1 MINFFKKKN
10 NDINKNKKSFY
21 YDDYSHENNIKTK
34 NNNSI
39 EISKNR
45 MAFTFFVI
53 LSIAVILGIKILY
66 LSFFEKESFSNIYSK
81 KIFLPNRLDIV
92 DRNGEILAR
101 SVNAWAAG
109 ISPKLIKDEKK
120 LLINLKII
128 FPDLDLK
135 KLEEK
140 ISKGKFFYISRRLN
154 NLERDKLWLLA
165 KKSVIIERKQIRIY
179 PHQDLFSHVIGQIDE
194 DNFGISG
201 IERSYDL
208 KLKDKN
214 EKNNN
219 LKLSLDSNLQFLIR
233 NELFNGLNTFSARGA
248 AALLMDVTNGEILS
262 LVSLPD
268 FNLME
273 RQNISDTEFMNKI
286 TLGVYELGSV
296 FKTFT
301 VAAALEEGIVDTDTK
316 FQDLENKIKCRD
328 KWISEH
334 DELPKN
340 LNVEQILVRSS
351 NIGSIKIARKI
362 GSEDYSNFL
371 HTLGLLEKID
381 FDISEV
387 GTPLPFQWENCA
399 LETASYGHGI
409 TTTPLQLAR
418 AYAIIGNGGYEI
430 QPTLVKNKNFQSG
443 NKIISKITSEKINNI
458 LSKVVKQKEGTA
470 NLANIS
476 GYDIGGKTG
485 TSKKINNGEYTQ
497 KKLNTFVSLFP
508 IKSPKHLLLVLMDE
522 PKPAPNLVYSY
533 NGIKISNIRRNESGW
548 NSAYIAGR
556 IIEKIGPI
564 LAINNLEAST
574 KF

>member
-1 MINFFKKKN
+1 MNFFKKKN
-10 NDINKNKKSFY
+10 NNTQKNKKSFY
-21 YDDYSHENNIKTK
+21 YDDYSHANNIKTK

-45 MAFTFFVI
+45 MAFIFFVI
-53 LSIAVILGIKILY
+53 LSIAAILSIKILY
-66 LSFFEKESFSNIYSK
+66 LSFFEKESFSNIYNK
-81 KIFLPNRLDIV
+81 KNFLPNRIDIV

-128 FPDLDLK
+128 FPNLNLK

-140 ISKGKFFYISRRLN
+140 IAKGKFFYISRRLN

-165 KKSVIIERKQIRIY
+165 KKAVIIERKQIRIY
-179 PHQDLFSHVIGQIDE
+179 PHNYLFSHVIGQIDE

-201 IERSYDL
+201 IEKSYDL
-208 KLKDKN
+208 KLKEKNDKN
-214 EKNNN
+214 KN

-233 NELFNGLNTFSARGA
+233 NELFNGINTFSARGS
-248 AALLMDVTNGEILS
+248 AALLMDVTNGEVLS

-273 RQNISDTEFMNKI
+273 RKDISDTELMNKI
-286 TLGVYELGSV
+286 TLSVYELGSV

-301 VAAALEEGIVDTDTK
+301 IAAALEKGIVNPDTE
-316 FQDLENKIKCRD
+316 FQNLEKKIKCRD

-351 NIGSIKIARKI
+351 NIGAIKIVRKI
-362 GSEDYSNFL
+362 GSENYSNFL
-371 HTLGLLEKID
+371 QSLGLLGKIN
-381 FDISEV
+381 FDIPEV
-387 GTPLPFQWENCA
+387 GTPLPFEWENCA

-409 TTTPLQLAR
+409 ATTPLQLAR
-418 AYAIIGNGGYEI
+418 AYAIIGNGGYAIE
-430 QPTLVKNKNFQSG
+430 PTLIKNNNFQFQ
-443 NKIISKITSEKINNI
+443 NRIISQTTSEKINKM

-476 GYDIGGKTG
+476 GYDVGGKTG

-508 IKSPKHLLLVLMDE
+508 IKNPKYLLLVLMDE

-533 NGIKISNIRRNESGW
+533 NGTKISNIRRNDSGW

-564 LAINNLEAST
+564 LATNNLNS
-574 KF
+574 F

>member
-564 LAINNLEAST
+564 LATNNLNS
-574 KF
+574 F

>member
-1 MINFFKKKN
+1 MNFFKKKN
-10 NDINKNKKSFY
+10 NNTQKNKKSFY

-45 MAFTFFVI
+45 MAFTFFLI
-53 LSIAVILGIKILY
+53 LSITAILSIKILY
-66 LSFFEKESFSNIYSK
+66 LSFFEKESFGNIYNK
-81 KIFLPNRLDIV
+81 KNFLPNRIDIV

-128 FPDLDLK
+128 FPNLNLK
-135 KLEEK
+135 ELEEK
-140 ISKGKFFYISRRLN
+140 IARGKFFYISRRLN

-165 KKSVIIERKQIRIY
+165 KKAVIIERKQIRIY
-179 PHQDLFSHVIGQIDE
+179 PHNHLFSHVIGQIDE

-201 IERSYDL
+201 VEKSYDL
-208 KLKDKN
+208 KLKEKNDKN
-214 EKNNN
+214 KN

-233 NELFNGLNTFSARGA
+233 NELFNGINTFSAKGS
-248 AALLMDVTNGEILS
+248 AALLMNVTNGEVLS

-273 RQNISDTEFMNKI
+273 RKDISDTEFMNKI

-301 VAAALEEGIVDTDTK
+301 IAAALEKGIVDTNTE
-316 FQDLENKIKCRD
+316 FQNLEDKIKCRD

-340 LNVEQILVRSS
+340 LSVEQILVRSS
-351 NIGSIKIARKI
+351 NIGAIKIVRKI
-362 GSEDYSNFL
+362 GSENYSNFL
-371 HTLGLLEKID
+371 QSLGLLGKIN

-387 GTPLPFQWENCA
+387 GTPLPFEWENCA

-418 AYAIIGNGGYEI
+418 AYAIIGNGGYAIE
-430 QPTLVKNKNFQSG
+430 PTLIKNNNFQFQ
-443 NKIISKITSEKINNI
+443 NKIISKTTSEKINKI

-470 NLANIS
+470 NLANIN
-476 GYDIGGKTG
+476 GYDVGGKTG

-497 KKLNTFVSLFP
+497 KKLNTFVSIFP
-508 IKSPKHLLLVLMDE
+508 IKNPKYLLLILMDE

-533 NGIKISNIRRNESGW
+533 NGTKISNIRRNDSGW

-564 LAINNLEAST
+564 LATNNLNS
-574 KF
+574 F

>member
-1 MINFFKKKN
+1 MNFFKKKN
-10 NDINKNKKSFY
+10 NNTQKNKKSFY
-21 YDDYSHENNIKTK
+21 YDDYSHANNIKTK

-45 MAFTFFVI
+45 MAFIFFVI
-53 LSIAVILGIKILY
+53 LSIAAILSIKILS
-66 LSFFEKESFSNIYSK
+66 LSFFEKESFSNIYNK
-81 KIFLPNRLDIV
+81 KNFLPNRIDIV

-128 FPDLDLK
+128 FPNLNLK

-140 ISKGKFFYISRRLN
+140 IAKGKFFYISRRLN

-165 KKSVIIERKQIRIY
+165 KKAVIIERKQIRIY
-179 PHQDLFSHVIGQIDE
+179 PHNYLFSHVIGQIDE

-201 IERSYDL
+201 IEKSYDL
-208 KLKDKN
+208 KLKEKNDKN
-214 EKNNN
+214 KN

-233 NELFNGLNTFSARGA
+233 NELFNGINTFSARGS
-248 AALLMDVTNGEILS
+248 AALLMDVTNGEVLS

-273 RQNISDTEFMNKI
+273 RKDISDTELMNKI
-286 TLGVYELGSV
+286 TLSVYELGSV

-301 VAAALEEGIVDTDTK
+301 IAAALEKGIVNPDTE
-316 FQDLENKIKCRD
+316 FQNLEKKIKCRD

-351 NIGSIKIARKI
+351 NIGAIKIVRKI
-362 GSEDYSNFL
+362 GSENYSNFL
-371 HTLGLLEKID
+371 QSLGLLGKIN
-381 FDISEV
+381 FDIPEV
-387 GTPLPFQWENCA
+387 GTPLPFEWENCA

-409 TTTPLQLAR
+409 ATTPLQLAR
-418 AYAIIGNGGYEI
+418 AYTIIGNGGYAIE
-430 QPTLVKNKNFQSG
+430 PTLIKNNNFQFQ
-443 NKIISKITSEKINNI
+443 NRIISQITSEKINKM

-476 GYDIGGKTG
+476 GYDVGGKTG

-508 IKSPKHLLLVLMDE
+508 IKNPKYLLLVLMDE

-533 NGIKISNIRRNESGW
+533 NGTKISNIRRNDSGW

-564 LAINNLEAST
+564 LATNNLNS
-574 KF
+574 F

>member
-1 MINFFKKKN
+1 MNFFKKKN
-10 NDINKNKKSFY
+10 NNTQKNKKSFY
-21 YDDYSHENNIKTK
+21 YDDYSHANNIKTK

-45 MAFTFFVI
+45 MAFIFFVI
-53 LSIAVILGIKILY
+53 LSIAAILSIKILS
-66 LSFFEKESFSNIYSK
+66 LSFFEKESFRNIYNK
-81 KIFLPNRLDIV
+81 KNFLPNRIDIV

-128 FPDLDLK
+128 FPNLNLK

-140 ISKGKFFYISRRLN
+140 IAKGKFFYISRRLN

-165 KKSVIIERKQIRIY
+165 KKAVIIERKQIRIY
-179 PHQDLFSHVIGQIDE
+179 PHNYLFSHVIGQIDE

-201 IERSYDL
+201 VEKSYDL
-208 KLKDKN
+208 KLKEKNDKN
-214 EKNNN
+214 KN

-233 NELFNGLNTFSARGA
+233 NELFNGINTFSARGS
-248 AALLMDVTNGEILS
+248 AALLMDVTNGEVLS

-273 RQNISDTEFMNKI
+273 RKDISDTELMNKI
-286 TLGVYELGSV
+286 TLSVYELGSV

-301 VAAALEEGIVDTDTK
+301 IAAALEKGIVDTDTE
-316 FQDLENKIKCRD
+316 FQNLENKIKCRD

-351 NIGSIKIARKI
+351 NIGAIKIVRKI
-362 GSEDYSNFL
+362 GSENYSNFL
-371 HTLGLLEKID
+371 QSLGLLEKIN

-387 GTPLPFQWENCA
+387 GTPLPFEWENCT

-418 AYAIIGNGGYEI
+418 AYAIIGNGGYAIE
-430 QPTLVKNKNFQSG
+430 PTLIKNNNFQFQ
-443 NKIISKITSEKINNI
+443 NKIISQITSEKINKI

-476 GYDIGGKTG
+476 GYDVGGKTG

-508 IKSPKHLLLVLMDE
+508 IKNPKYLLLVLMDE

-533 NGIKISNIRRNESGW
+533 NGTKISNIRRNDSGW

-564 LAINNLEAST
+564 LATNNLNS
-574 KF
+574 F

>member
-1 MINFFKKKN
+1 MNFFKKKN
-10 NDINKNKKSFY
+10 NNTQKNKKSFY
-21 YDDYSHENNIKTK
+21 YDDYSHTNNIKTQ
-34 NNNSI
+34 NNNLI
-39 EISKNR
+39 EISKSR

-53 LSIAVILGIKILY
+53 LSIAAILGIKILY
-66 LSFFEKESFSNIYSK
+66 LSFFEKESFSNIYNK
-81 KIFLPNRLDIV
+81 KIFLPNRIDIV

-128 FPDLDLK
+128 FPNLNLK

-140 ISKGKFFYISRRLN
+140 IAKGKFFYISRRLN

-165 KKSVIIERKQIRIY
+165 KKAVIIERKQIRIY
-179 PHQDLFSHVIGQIDE
+179 PHNHLFSHVIGQIDE

-201 IERSYDL
+201 LEKSYDL
-208 KLKDKN
+208 KLKEKNDKN
-214 EKNNN
+214 KN

-233 NELFNGLNTFSARGA
+233 NELFNGINTFSARGS

-273 RQNISDTEFMNKI
+273 RKDISDTELMNKI
-286 TLGVYELGSV
+286 TLGIYELGSV

-301 VAAALEEGIVDTDTK
+301 IAAALEKGIADTDTE
-316 FQDLENKIKCRD
+316 FQNLENKIKCRD

-351 NIGSIKIARKI
+351 NIGAIKIVRKI
-362 GSEDYSNFL
+362 GSRNYSNFL
-371 HTLGLLEKID
+371 QSLGLLGKIN

-387 GTPLPFQWENCA
+387 GTPLPFEWENCA

-418 AYAIIGNGGYEI
+418 AYAIIGNGGYAIE
-430 QPTLVKNKNFQSG
+430 PTLMKNNNFQFQ
-443 NKIISKITSEKINNI
+443 NKIISQTTSEKINKI

-476 GYDIGGKTG
+476 GYDVGGKTG
-485 TSKKINNGEYTQ
+485 TSNKINNGEYTQ

-508 IKSPKHLLLVLMDE
+508 IKNPKYLLLVLMDE

-533 NGIKISNIRRNESGW
+533 NGTKISNIRRNDSGW

-564 LAINNLEAST
+564 LATNNLNSL
-574 KF
+574 

>member
-1 MINFFKKKN
+1 MNFFKKN
-10 NDINKNKKSFY
+10 NNIHKNKKSFY

-34 NNNSI
+34 NNNLI

-45 MAFTFFVI
+45 MVFTFFVI
-53 LSIAVILGIKILY
+53 LSIAAILGIKILY
-66 LSFFEKESFSNIYSK
+66 LSFFEKESFTNIYNK
-81 KIFLPNRLDIV
+81 KNFLPNRIDIV

-109 ISPKLIKDEKK
+109 ISPKFIKDEKK

-128 FPDLDLK
+128 FPNLNLK
-135 KLEEK
+135 KVEEK
-140 ISKGKFFYISRRLN
+140 IAKGKFFYISRRLN

-165 KKSVIIERKQIRIY
+165 KKAVIIERKQIRIY
-179 PHQDLFSHVIGQIDE
+179 PHNHLFSHVIGQIDE
-194 DNFGISG
+194 ENFGISG
-201 IERSYDL
+201 IEKSYDL
-208 KLKDKN
+208 KLKGKNDKN
-214 EKNNN
+214 KN

-233 NELFNGLNTFSARGA
+233 NELFNGINTFSARGA
-248 AALLMDVTNGEILS
+248 AALLMDVTNGEVLS

-273 RQNISDTEFMNKI
+273 RQDISDTEFMNKI

-301 VAAALEEGIVDTDTK
+301 IAAALEKGIVDTDTE
-316 FQDLENKIKCRD
+316 FQNLENKIKCRD

-351 NIGSIKIARKI
+351 NIGAIKIARKI
-362 GSEDYSNFL
+362 GSENYSNFL
-371 HTLGLLEKID
+371 QSLGLLGKIN
-381 FDISEV
+381 FDIFEI
-387 GTPLPFQWENCA
+387 GTPLPFEWQNCA

-418 AYAIIGNGGYEI
+418 AYAIIGNGGYGI
-430 QPTLVKNKNFQSG
+430 KPTLIKNKNSQFE
-443 NKIISKITSEKINNI
+443 NKIISKVTSEKINKI

-476 GYDIGGKTG
+476 GYDVGGKTG
-485 TSKKINNGEYTQ
+485 TSKKVNSGEYTQ

-508 IKSPKHLLLVLMDE
+508 IKNPKYLLLVLMDE
-522 PKPAPNLVYSY
+522 PQPAPNLVYSY
-533 NGIKISNIRRNESGW
+533 NGTKISNIRRNESGW

-564 LAINNLEAST
+564 LATNNFNS
-574 KF
+574 F

>member
-1 MINFFKKKN
+1 MNFFKKKN
-10 NDINKNKKSFY
+10 NNTQKNKKSFY

-39 EISKNR
+39 EISKSR
-45 MAFTFFVI
+45 MAFTFFLI
-53 LSIAVILGIKILY
+53 LSITAILSIKILY
-66 LSFFEKESFSNIYSK
+66 LSFFEKESFGNIYNK
-81 KIFLPNRLDIV
+81 KNFLPNRIDIV

-128 FPDLDLK
+128 FPNLNLK
-135 KLEEK
+135 ELEEK
-140 ISKGKFFYISRRLN
+140 IARGKFFYISRRLN

-165 KKSVIIERKQIRIY
+165 KKAVIIERKQIRIY
-179 PHQDLFSHVIGQIDE
+179 PHNHLFSHVIGQIDE
-194 DNFGISG
+194 DNFGVSG
-201 IERSYDL
+201 VEKSYDL
-208 KLKDKN
+208 KLKEKNDKN
-214 EKNNN
+214 KN

-233 NELFNGLNTFSARGA
+233 NELFNGINTFSAKGS
-248 AALLMDVTNGEILS
+248 AALLMNVTNGEVLS

-273 RQNISDTEFMNKI
+273 RKDISDTEFMNKI

-301 VAAALEEGIVDTDTK
+301 IAAALEKGIVDTSTE
-316 FQDLENKIKCRD
+316 FQNLEDKIKCRD

-340 LNVEQILVRSS
+340 LSVEQILVRSS
-351 NIGSIKIARKI
+351 NIGAIKIVRKI
-362 GSEDYSNFL
+362 GSENYSNFL
-371 HTLGLLEKID
+371 QSLGLLGKIN

-387 GTPLPFQWENCA
+387 GTPLPFEWENCA

-418 AYAIIGNGGYEI
+418 AYAIIGNGGYAIE
-430 QPTLVKNKNFQSG
+430 PTLIKNNNFQFQ
-443 NKIISKITSEKINNI
+443 NKIISQITSEKINKI

-476 GYDIGGKTG
+476 GYDVGGKTG

-497 KKLNTFVSLFP
+497 KKLNTFVSIFP
-508 IKSPKHLLLVLMDE
+508 IKNPKYLLLVLMDE

-533 NGIKISNIRRNESGW
+533 NGTKISNIRRNDSGW

-564 LAINNLEAST
+564 LATNNLNS
-574 KF
+574 F

>member
-1 MINFFKKKN
+1 MNFFKKKN
-10 NDINKNKKSFY
+10 NNTQKNKKSFY
-21 YDDYSHENNIKTK
+21 YDDYSHKNNIKTK

-39 EISKNR
+39 EISKSR
-45 MAFTFFVI
+45 MAFTFFLI
-53 LSIAVILGIKILY
+53 LSITAILSIKILY
-66 LSFFEKESFSNIYSK
+66 LSFFEKESFGNIYNK
-81 KIFLPNRLDIV
+81 KNFLPNRIDIV

-128 FPDLDLK
+128 FPNLNLK
-135 KLEEK
+135 ELEEK
-140 ISKGKFFYISRRLN
+140 ISRGKFFYISRRLN

-165 KKSVIIERKQIRIY
+165 KKAVIIERKQIRIY
-179 PHQDLFSHVIGQIDE
+179 PHNHLFSHVIGQIDE
-194 DNFGISG
+194 DNFGVSG
-201 IERSYDL
+201 VEKSYDL
-208 KLKDKN
+208 KLKEKNDKN
-214 EKNNN
+214 KN

-233 NELFNGLNTFSARGA
+233 NELLNGINTFSAKGS
-248 AALLMDVTNGEILS
+248 AALLMNVTNGEVLS

-273 RQNISDTEFMNKI
+273 RKDISDTELMNKI

-301 VAAALEEGIVDTDTK
+301 IAAALEKGIVDTNTE
-316 FQDLENKIKCRD
+316 FQNLEDKIKCRD

-340 LNVEQILVRSS
+340 LSVEQILVRSS
-351 NIGSIKIARKI
+351 NIGAIKIVRKI
-362 GSEDYSNFL
+362 GSENYSNFL
-371 HTLGLLEKID
+371 QSLGLLGKIN

-387 GTPLPFQWENCA
+387 GTPLPFEWENCA

-418 AYAIIGNGGYEI
+418 AYAIIGNGGYAIE
-430 QPTLVKNKNFQSG
+430 PTLIKNNNFQSQ
-443 NKIISKITSEKINNI
+443 NKIISQITSEKINKI

-476 GYDIGGKTG
+476 GYDVGGKTG

-497 KKLNTFVSLFP
+497 KKLNTFVSIFP
-508 IKSPKHLLLVLMDE
+508 IKNPKYLLLVLMDE

-533 NGIKISNIRRNESGW
+533 NGTKISNIRRNDSGW

-564 LAINNLEAST
+564 LATNNLNS
-574 KF
+574 F

>member
-1 MINFFKKKN
+1 MNFFKKKN
-10 NDINKNKKSFY
+10 NNTQKNKKSFY

-39 EISKNR
+39 EISKSR
-45 MAFTFFVI
+45 MAFTFFLI
-53 LSIAVILGIKILY
+53 LSITAILSIKILY
-66 LSFFEKESFSNIYSK
+66 LSFFEKESFGNIYNK
-81 KIFLPNRLDIV
+81 KNFLPNRIDIV

-128 FPDLDLK
+128 FPNLNLK
-135 KLEEK
+135 ELEEK
-140 ISKGKFFYISRRLN
+140 ISRGKFFYISRRLN

-165 KKSVIIERKQIRIY
+165 KKAVIIERKQIRIY
-179 PHQDLFSHVIGQIDE
+179 PHNHLFSHVIGQIDE

-201 IERSYDL
+201 VEKSYDL
-208 KLKDKN
+208 KLKEKNDKN
-214 EKNNN
+214 KN

-233 NELFNGLNTFSARGA
+233 NELFNGINTFSAKGS
-248 AALLMDVTNGEILS
+248 AALLMNVTNGEVLS

-273 RQNISDTEFMNKI
+273 RKDISDTEFMNKI

-301 VAAALEEGIVDTDTK
+301 IAAALEKGIVDTNTE
-316 FQDLENKIKCRD
+316 FQNLEDKIKCRD

-340 LNVEQILVRSS
+340 LSVEQILVRSS
-351 NIGSIKIARKI
+351 NIGAIKIVRKI
-362 GSEDYSNFL
+362 GSENYSNFL
-371 HTLGLLEKID
+371 QSLGLLGKIN

-387 GTPLPFQWENCA
+387 GTPLPFEWENCA

-418 AYAIIGNGGYEI
+418 AYAIIGNGGYAIE
-430 QPTLVKNKNFQSG
+430 PTLIKNNNFQFQ
-443 NKIISKITSEKINNI
+443 NKIISQITSEKINKI

-476 GYDIGGKTG
+476 GYDVGGKTG

-497 KKLNTFVSLFP
+497 KKLNTFVSIFP
-508 IKSPKHLLLVLMDE
+508 IKNPKYLLLVLMDE

-533 NGIKISNIRRNESGW
+533 NGTKISNIRRNDSGW

-564 LAINNLEAST
+564 LATNNLNS
-574 KF
+574 F

>member
-179 PHQDLFSHVIGQIDE
+179 PHQGLFSHVIGQIDE

-233 NELFNGLNTFSARGA
+233 NELFNGVNTFSARGA

-273 RQNISDTEFMNKI
+273 RQNISDIEFMNKI

-301 VAAALEEGIVDTDTK
+301 IAAALEEGIVDTDTK

-564 LAINNLEAST
+564 LATNNLNS
-574 KF
+574 F

>member
-1 MINFFKKKN
+1 MNFFKKKN
-10 NDINKNKKSFY
+10 NNTQKNKKSFY
-21 YDDYSHENNIKTK
+21 YDDYSHKNNIKTK

-39 EISKNR
+39 EISKSR

-53 LSIAVILGIKILY
+53 LSIMAILSIKILY
-66 LSFFEKESFSNIYSK
+66 LSFFEKESFSNIYNK
-81 KIFLPNRLDIV
+81 KNFLPNRIDIV

-128 FPDLDLK
+128 FPNLNLK

-140 ISKGKFFYISRRLN
+140 IAKGKFFYISRRLN

-165 KKSVIIERKQIRIY
+165 KKAVIIERKQIRIY
-179 PHQDLFSHVIGQIDE
+179 PHNHLFSHVIGQIDE

-201 IERSYDL
+201 VEKSYDL
-208 KLKDKN
+208 KLKEKNDKN
-214 EKNNN
+214 KN

-233 NELFNGLNTFSARGA
+233 NELFNGINTFSARGS

-273 RQNISDTEFMNKI
+273 RKDISDTELMNKI
-286 TLGVYELGSV
+286 TLGIYELGSV

-301 VAAALEEGIVDTDTK
+301 IAAALEKGIADTDTE
-316 FQDLENKIKCRD
+316 FQNLENKIKCRD

-351 NIGSIKIARKI
+351 NIGAIKIARKI
-362 GSEDYSNFL
+362 GSENYSNFL
-371 HTLGLLEKID
+371 KSLGLLGKIN

-387 GTPLPFQWENCA
+387 GTPLPFEWENCA

-418 AYAIIGNGGYEI
+418 AYAIIGNGGYAIE
-430 QPTLVKNKNFQSG
+430 PTLMKNNNFQFQ
-443 NKIISKITSEKINNI
+443 NKIISQTTSEKINKI

-476 GYDIGGKTG
+476 GYDVGGKTG
-485 TSKKINNGEYTQ
+485 TSNKINNGEYTQ

-508 IKSPKHLLLVLMDE
+508 IKNPKYLLLVLMDE

-533 NGIKISNIRRNESGW
+533 NGTKISNIRRNDSGW

-564 LAINNLEAST
+564 LATNNLNS
-574 KF
+574 F

>member
-1 MINFFKKKN
+1 MNFFKKKN
-10 NDINKNKKSFY
+10 NNTQKNKKSFY
-21 YDDYSHENNIKTK
+21 YDDYSHANNIKTK

-45 MAFTFFVI
+45 MAFIFFVI
-53 LSIAVILGIKILY
+53 LSIAAILSIKILS
-66 LSFFEKESFSNIYSK
+66 LSFFEKESFSNIYNK
-81 KIFLPNRLDIV
+81 KNFLPNRIDIV

-128 FPDLDLK
+128 FPNLNLK

-140 ISKGKFFYISRRLN
+140 IAKGKFFYISRRLN

-165 KKSVIIERKQIRIY
+165 KKAVIIERKQIRIY
-179 PHQDLFSHVIGQIDE
+179 PHNYLFSHVIGQIDE

-201 IERSYDL
+201 IEKSYDL
-208 KLKDKN
+208 KLKEKNDKN
-214 EKNNN
+214 KN

-233 NELFNGLNTFSARGA
+233 NELFNGINTFSARGS
-248 AALLMDVTNGEILS
+248 AALLMDVTNGEVLS

-273 RQNISDTEFMNKI
+273 RKDISDTELMNKI
-286 TLGVYELGSV
+286 TLSVYELGSV

-301 VAAALEEGIVDTDTK
+301 IAAALEKGIVNPDTE
-316 FQDLENKIKCRD
+316 FQNLEKKIKCRD

-351 NIGSIKIARKI
+351 NIGAIKIVRKI
-362 GSEDYSNFL
+362 GSENYSNFL
-371 HTLGLLEKID
+371 QSLGLLGKIN
-381 FDISEV
+381 FDIPEV
-387 GTPLPFQWENCA
+387 GTPLPFEWENCA

-409 TTTPLQLAR
+409 ATTPLQLAR
-418 AYAIIGNGGYEI
+418 AYAIIGNGGYAIE
-430 QPTLVKNKNFQSG
+430 PTLIKNNNFQFQ
-443 NKIISKITSEKINNI
+443 NRIISQITSEKINKM

-476 GYDIGGKTG
+476 GYDVGGKTG

-508 IKSPKHLLLVLMDE
+508 IKNPKYLLLVLMDE

-533 NGIKISNIRRNESGW
+533 NGTKISNIRRNDSGW

-564 LAINNLEAST
+564 LATNNLNS
-574 KF
+574 F

>member
-1 MINFFKKKN
+1 MNFFKKKN
-10 NDINKNKKSFY
+10 NNTQKNKKSFY

-39 EISKNR
+39 EISKSR
-45 MAFTFFVI
+45 MAFTFFLI
-53 LSIAVILGIKILY
+53 LSITAILSIKILY
-66 LSFFEKESFSNIYSK
+66 LSFFEKESFGNIYNK
-81 KIFLPNRLDIV
+81 KNFLPNRIDIV

-128 FPDLDLK
+128 FPNLNLK
-135 KLEEK
+135 ELEEK
-140 ISKGKFFYISRRLN
+140 IARGKFFYISRRLN

-165 KKSVIIERKQIRIY
+165 KKAVIIERKQIRIY
-179 PHQDLFSHVIGQIDE
+179 PHNHLFSHVIGQIDE
-194 DNFGISG
+194 DNFGVSG
-201 IERSYDL
+201 VEKSYDL
-208 KLKDKN
+208 KLKEKNDKN
-214 EKNNN
+214 KN

-233 NELFNGLNTFSARGA
+233 NELFNGINTFSAKGS
-248 AALLMDVTNGEILS
+248 AALLMNVTNGEVLS

-273 RQNISDTEFMNKI
+273 RKDISDTELMNKI

-301 VAAALEEGIVDTDTK
+301 IAAALEKGIVDTNTE
-316 FQDLENKIKCRD
+316 FQNLEDKIKCRD

-340 LNVEQILVRSS
+340 LSVEQILVRSS
-351 NIGSIKIARKI
+351 NIGAIKIVRKI
-362 GSEDYSNFL
+362 GSENYSNFL
-371 HTLGLLEKID
+371 QSLGLLGKIN

-387 GTPLPFQWENCA
+387 GTPLPFEWENCA

-418 AYAIIGNGGYEI
+418 AYAIIGNGGYAIE
-430 QPTLVKNKNFQSG
+430 PTLIKNNNFQFQ
-443 NKIISKITSEKINNI
+443 NKIISQITSEKINKI

-476 GYDIGGKTG
+476 GYDVGGKTG

-497 KKLNTFVSLFP
+497 KKLNTFVSIFP
-508 IKSPKHLLLVLMDE
+508 IKNPKYLLLVLMDE

-533 NGIKISNIRRNESGW
+533 NGTKISNIRRNDSGW

-564 LAINNLEAST
+564 LATNNLNS
-574 KF
+574 F

>member
-1 MINFFKKKN
+1 MNFFKKKN
-10 NDINKNKKSFY
+10 NNTQKNKKSFY
-21 YDDYSHENNIKTK
+21 YDDYSHESNIKTK

-39 EISKNR
+39 EISKSR

-53 LSIAVILGIKILY
+53 LSIAAILGIKILS
-66 LSFFEKESFSNIYSK
+66 LSFFEKESFRNIYNK
-81 KIFLPNRLDIV
+81 KNFLPNRIDIV

-128 FPDLDLK
+128 FPNLNLK

-140 ISKGKFFYISRRLN
+140 IAKGKFFYISRRLN

-165 KKSVIIERKQIRIY
+165 KKAVIIERKQIRIY
-179 PHQDLFSHVIGQIDE
+179 PHNYLFSHVIGQIDE

-201 IERSYDL
+201 VEKSYDL
-208 KLKDKN
+208 KLKEKNDKN
-214 EKNNN
+214 KN

-233 NELFNGLNTFSARGA
+233 NELFNGINTFSARGS
-248 AALLMDVTNGEILS
+248 AALLMDVTNGEVLS

-273 RQNISDTEFMNKI
+273 RKDISDTEFMNKI

-301 VAAALEEGIVDTDTK
+301 IAAALEKGIVDTDTE
-316 FQDLENKIKCRD
+316 FQNLENKIKCRD

-351 NIGSIKIARKI
+351 NIGAIKIVRKI
-362 GSEDYSNFL
+362 GSENYSNFL
-371 HTLGLLEKID
+371 QSLGLLEKIN

-387 GTPLPFQWENCA
+387 GTPLPFEWENCA

-418 AYAIIGNGGYEI
+418 AYAIIGNGGYAIE
-430 QPTLVKNKNFQSG
+430 PTLIKNNNFQFQ
-443 NKIISKITSEKINNI
+443 NKIISQITSEKINKI

-476 GYDIGGKTG
+476 GYDVGGKTG

-508 IKSPKHLLLVLMDE
+508 IKNPKYLLLVLMDE

-533 NGIKISNIRRNESGW
+533 NGTKISNIRRNDSGW

-564 LAINNLEAST
+564 LATNNLNS
-574 KF
+574 F

>member
-135 KLEEK
+135 KVEEK

-179 PHQDLFSHVIGQIDE
+179 PHQGLFSHVIGQIDE

-233 NELFNGLNTFSARGA
+233 NELFNGVNTFSARGA

-430 QPTLVKNKNFQSG
+430 QPTLVKNTNFQSG

-564 LAINNLEAST
+564 LATNNLNS
-574 KF
+574 F

>member
-1 MINFFKKKN
+1 MNFFKKKN
-10 NDINKNKKSFY
+10 NNTQKNKKSFY

-39 EISKNR
+39 EISKSR
-45 MAFTFFVI
+45 MAFTFFLI
-53 LSIAVILGIKILY
+53 LSITAILSIKILY
-66 LSFFEKESFSNIYSK
+66 LSFFEKESFGNIYNK
-81 KIFLPNRLDIV
+81 KNFLPNRIDIV

-128 FPDLDLK
+128 FPNLNLK
-135 KLEEK
+135 ELEEK
-140 ISKGKFFYISRRLN
+140 IARGKFFYISRRLN

-165 KKSVIIERKQIRIY
+165 KKAVIIERKQIRIY
-179 PHQDLFSHVIGQIDE
+179 PHNHLFSHVIGQIDE

-201 IERSYDL
+201 VEKSYDL
-208 KLKDKN
+208 KLKEKNDKN
-214 EKNNN
+214 KN

-233 NELFNGLNTFSARGA
+233 NELFNGINTFSAKGS
-248 AALLMDVTNGEILS
+248 AALLMNVTNGEVLS

-273 RQNISDTEFMNKI
+273 RKDISDTELMNKI

-301 VAAALEEGIVDTDTK
+301 IAAALEKGIVDTNTE
-316 FQDLENKIKCRD
+316 FQNLEDKIKCRD

-340 LNVEQILVRSS
+340 LSVEQILVRSS
-351 NIGSIKIARKI
+351 NIGAIKIVRKI
-362 GSEDYSNFL
+362 GSENYSNFL
-371 HTLGLLEKID
+371 QSLGLLGKIN

-387 GTPLPFQWENCA
+387 GTPLPFEWENCA

-418 AYAIIGNGGYEI
+418 AYAIIGNGGYAIE
-430 QPTLVKNKNFQSG
+430 PTLIKNNNFQFQ
-443 NKIISKITSEKINNI
+443 NKIISQITSEKINKI

-476 GYDIGGKTG
+476 GYDVGGKTG

-497 KKLNTFVSLFP
+497 KKLNTFVSIFP
-508 IKSPKHLLLVLMDE
+508 IKNPKYLLLVLMDE

-533 NGIKISNIRRNESGW
+533 NGTKISNIRRNDSGW

-564 LAINNLEAST
+564 LATNNLNS
-574 KF
+574 F

>member
-1 MINFFKKKN
+1 MMNFFKKKN
-10 NDINKNKKSFY
+10 NNINKNKKSFY

-135 KLEEK
+135 KVEEK

-179 PHQDLFSHVIGQIDE
+179 PHQGLFSHVIGQIDE

-233 NELFNGLNTFSARGA
+233 NELFNGVNTFSARGA

-430 QPTLVKNKNFQSG
+430 QPTLVKNTNFQSG

-564 LAINNLEAST
+564 LATNNLNS
-574 KF
+574 F

>member
-1 MINFFKKKN
+1 MNFFKKKN
-10 NDINKNKKSFY
+10 NNTQKNKKSFY

-45 MAFTFFVI
+45 MAFTFFLI
-53 LSIAVILGIKILY
+53 LSITAILSIKILY
-66 LSFFEKESFSNIYSK
+66 LSFFEKESFGNIYNK
-81 KIFLPNRLDIV
+81 KNFLPNRIDIV

-128 FPDLDLK
+128 FPNLNLK
-135 KLEEK
+135 ELEEK
-140 ISKGKFFYISRRLN
+140 IARGKFFYISRRLN

-165 KKSVIIERKQIRIY
+165 KKAVIIERKQIRIY
-179 PHQDLFSHVIGQIDE
+179 PHNHLFSHVIGQIDE

-201 IERSYDL
+201 VEKSYDL
-208 KLKDKN
+208 KLKEKNDKN
-214 EKNNN
+214 KN

-233 NELFNGLNTFSARGA
+233 NELFNGINTFSAKGS
-248 AALLMDVTNGEILS
+248 AALLMNVTNGEVLS

-273 RQNISDTEFMNKI
+273 RKDISDTEFMNKI

-301 VAAALEEGIVDTDTK
+301 IAAALEKGIVDTNTE
-316 FQDLENKIKCRD
+316 FQNLEDKIKCRD

-340 LNVEQILVRSS
+340 LSVEQILVRSS
-351 NIGSIKIARKI
+351 NIGAIKIVRKI
-362 GSEDYSNFL
+362 GSENYSNFL
-371 HTLGLLEKID
+371 QSLGLLGKIN

-387 GTPLPFQWENCA
+387 GTPLPFEWENCA

-418 AYAIIGNGGYEI
+418 AYAIIGNGGYAIE
-430 QPTLVKNKNFQSG
+430 PTLIKNNNFQFQ
-443 NKIISKITSEKINNI
+443 NKIISQITSEKINKI

-476 GYDIGGKTG
+476 GYDVGGKTG
-485 TSKKINNGEYTQ
+485 TAKKINNGEYSQ

-508 IKSPKHLLLVLMDE
+508 IKNPKYLLLILMDE

-533 NGIKISNIRRNESGW
+533 NGTKISNIRRNDSGW

-564 LAINNLEAST
+564 LATNNLNS
-574 KF
+574 F

>member
-1 MINFFKKKN
+1 MNFFKKKN
-10 NDINKNKKSFY
+10 NNTQKNKKSFY

-39 EISKNR
+39 EISKSR
-45 MAFTFFVI
+45 MAFTFFLI
-53 LSIAVILGIKILY
+53 LSITAILSIKILY
-66 LSFFEKESFSNIYSK
+66 LSFFEKESFGNIYNK
-81 KIFLPNRLDIV
+81 KNFLPNRIDIV

-128 FPDLDLK
+128 FPNLNLK
-135 KLEEK
+135 ELEEK
-140 ISKGKFFYISRRLN
+140 IARGKFFYISRRLN

-165 KKSVIIERKQIRIY
+165 KKAVIIERKQIRIY
-179 PHQDLFSHVIGQIDE
+179 PHNHLFSHVIGQIDE

-201 IERSYDL
+201 VEKSYDL
-208 KLKDKN
+208 KLKEKNDKN
-214 EKNNN
+214 KN

-233 NELFNGLNTFSARGA
+233 NELLNGINTFSAKGS
-248 AALLMDVTNGEILS
+248 AALLMNVTNGEVLS

-273 RQNISDTEFMNKI
+273 RKDISDTELMNKI

-301 VAAALEEGIVDTDTK
+301 IAAALEKGIVDTDTE
-316 FQDLENKIKCRD
+316 FQNLENKIKCRD

-351 NIGSIKIARKI
+351 NIGAIKIARKI
-362 GSEDYSNFL
+362 GSENYSNFL
-371 HTLGLLEKID
+371 QSLGLLGKIN

-387 GTPLPFQWENCA
+387 GTPLPFEWKNCA

-418 AYAIIGNGGYEI
+418 AYAIIGNGGYAIE
-430 QPTLVKNKNFQSG
+430 PTLIKNNNFQFQ
-443 NKIISKITSEKINNI
+443 NKIISQITSEKINKI

-476 GYDIGGKTG
+476 GYDVGGKTG

-497 KKLNTFVSLFP
+497 KKLNTFVSIFP
-508 IKSPKHLLLVLMDE
+508 IKNPKYLLLVLMDE
-522 PKPAPNLVYSY
+522 PKPAPDLVYSY
-533 NGIKISNIRRNESGW
+533 NGTKISNIRRNDSGW

-564 LAINNLEAST
+564 LATNNLNS
-574 KF
+574 F

>member
-1 MINFFKKKN
+1 MMNFFKKKN
-10 NDINKNKKSFY
+10 NNINKNKKSFY
-21 YDDYSHENNIKTK
+21 YDDYSHQNNIKTK

-135 KLEEK
+135 KVEEK

-179 PHQDLFSHVIGQIDE
+179 PHQGLFSHVIGQIDE

-233 NELFNGLNTFSARGA
+233 NELFNGVNTFSARGA

-301 VAAALEEGIVDTDTK
+301 IAAALEEGIVDTDTK

-430 QPTLVKNKNFQSG
+430 QPTLVKNTNFQSG

-564 LAINNLEAST
+564 LATNNLNS
-574 KF
+574 F

>member
-1 MINFFKKKN
+1 MNFFKKKN
-10 NDINKNKKSFY
+10 NNTQKNKKSFY

-45 MAFTFFVI
+45 MAFTFFLI
-53 LSIAVILGIKILY
+53 LSITAILSIKILY
-66 LSFFEKESFSNIYSK
+66 LSFFEKESFGNIYNK
-81 KIFLPNRLDIV
+81 KNFLPNRIDIV

-128 FPDLDLK
+128 FPNLNLK
-135 KLEEK
+135 ELEEK
-140 ISKGKFFYISRRLN
+140 IARGKFFYISRRLN

-165 KKSVIIERKQIRIY
+165 KKAVIIERKQIRIY
-179 PHQDLFSHVIGQIDE
+179 PHNHLFSHVIGQIDE

-201 IERSYDL
+201 VEKSYDL
-208 KLKDKN
+208 KLKEKNDKN
-214 EKNNN
+214 KN

-233 NELFNGLNTFSARGA
+233 NELFNGINTFSAKGS
-248 AALLMDVTNGEILS
+248 AALLMNVTNGEVLS

-273 RQNISDTEFMNKI
+273 RKDISDTEFMNKI

-301 VAAALEEGIVDTDTK
+301 IAAALEKGIVDTNTE
-316 FQDLENKIKCRD
+316 FQNLEDKIKCRD

-340 LNVEQILVRSS
+340 LSVEQILVRSS
-351 NIGSIKIARKI
+351 NIGAIKIVRKI
-362 GSEDYSNFL
+362 GSENYSNFL
-371 HTLGLLEKID
+371 QSLGLLGKIN

-387 GTPLPFQWENCA
+387 GTPLPFEWENCA

-418 AYAIIGNGGYEI
+418 AYAIIGNGGYAIE
-430 QPTLVKNKNFQSG
+430 PTLIKNNNFQSQ
-443 NKIISKITSEKINNI
+443 NKIISKITSEKINKI

-470 NLANIS
+470 NLANIN
-476 GYDIGGKTG
+476 GYDVGGKTG

-497 KKLNTFVSLFP
+497 KKLNTFVSIFP
-508 IKSPKHLLLVLMDE
+508 IKNPKYLLLVLMDE

-533 NGIKISNIRRNESGW
+533 NGTKISNIRRNDSGW

-564 LAINNLEAST
+564 LATNNLNS
-574 KF
+574 F

>member
-1 MINFFKKKN
+1 MNFFKKKN
-10 NDINKNKKSFY
+10 NNTQKNKKSFY

-39 EISKNR
+39 EISKSR

-53 LSIAVILGIKILY
+53 LSIAAILGIKILS
-66 LSFFEKESFSNIYSK
+66 LSFFEKESLSSIYNK
-81 KIFLPNRLDIV
+81 KNFLPNRIDIV

-128 FPDLDLK
+128 FPNLNLK

-140 ISKGKFFYISRRLN
+140 IAKGKFFYISRRLN

-165 KKSVIIERKQIRIY
+165 KKAVIIERKQIRIY
-179 PHQDLFSHVIGQIDE
+179 PHNHLFSHVIGQIDE

-208 KLKDKN
+208 KLKEKNDKN
-214 EKNNN
+214 KN

-233 NELFNGLNTFSARGA
+233 NELFNGINTFSARGS
-248 AALLMDVTNGEILS
+248 AALLMDVTNGEVLS

-273 RQNISDTEFMNKI
+273 RKDISDTELINKI

-301 VAAALEEGIVDTDTK
+301 IAAALEKGIADTNTEFK
-316 FQDLENKIKCRD
+316 NLENKIKCRD

-351 NIGSIKIARKI
+351 NIGAIKIARKI
-362 GSEDYSNFL
+362 GSENYSNFL
-371 HTLGLLEKID
+371 KSLGLLGKIN

-387 GTPLPFQWENCA
+387 GTPLPFEWENCA

-418 AYAIIGNGGYEI
+418 AYAIIGNGGYAIE
-430 QPTLVKNKNFQSG
+430 PTLIKNNNFQFQ
-443 NKIISKITSEKINNI
+443 NKIISQITSEKINKI

-476 GYDIGGKTG
+476 GYDVGGKTG
-485 TSKKINNGEYTQ
+485 TAKKINNGEYTQ

-508 IKSPKHLLLVLMDE
+508 IKNPKYLLLVLMDE

-533 NGIKISNIRRNESGW
+533 NGTKISNIRRNDSGW

-564 LAINNLEAST
+564 LATNNLNS
-574 KF
+574 F

>member
-1 MINFFKKKN
+1 MNFFKKKN
-10 NDINKNKKSFY
+10 NNTQKNKKSFY

-39 EISKNR
+39 EISKSR

-53 LSIAVILGIKILY
+53 LSIAAILGIKILS
-66 LSFFEKESFSNIYSK
+66 LSFFEKESFRNIYNK
-81 KIFLPNRLDIV
+81 KNFLPNRIDIV

-128 FPDLDLK
+128 FPNLNLK

-140 ISKGKFFYISRRLN
+140 IAKGKFFYISRRLN

-165 KKSVIIERKQIRIY
+165 KKAVIIERKQIRIY
-179 PHQDLFSHVIGQIDE
+179 PHNYLFSHVIGQIDE

-201 IERSYDL
+201 VEKSYDL
-208 KLKDKN
+208 KLKEKNDKN
-214 EKNNN
+214 KN

-233 NELFNGLNTFSARGA
+233 NELFNGINTFSARGS
-248 AALLMDVTNGEILS
+248 AALLMDVTNGEVLS

-273 RQNISDTEFMNKI
+273 RKNISDTKFMNKI

-301 VAAALEEGIVDTDTK
+301 IAAALEKGIVDTDTE
-316 FQDLENKIKCRD
+316 FQNLENKIKCRD

-351 NIGSIKIARKI
+351 NIGAIKIVRKI
-362 GSEDYSNFL
+362 GSENYSNFL
-371 HTLGLLEKID
+371 QSLGLLGKIN

-387 GTPLPFQWENCA
+387 GTPLPFEWENCA

-418 AYAIIGNGGYEI
+418 AYAIIGNGGYAIE
-430 QPTLVKNKNFQSG
+430 PTLIKNNNFQFQ
-443 NKIISKITSEKINNI
+443 NKIISQITSEKINKI

-476 GYDIGGKTG
+476 GYDVGGKTG

-508 IKSPKHLLLVLMDE
+508 IKNPKYLLLVLMDE

-533 NGIKISNIRRNESGW
+533 NGTKISNIRRNDSGW
-548 NSAYIAGR
+548 NSVYIAGR

-564 LAINNLEAST
+564 LATNNLNS
-574 KF
+574 F

>member
-1 MINFFKKKN
+1 MNFFKKKN
-10 NDINKNKKSFY
+10 NNTQKNKKSFY

-39 EISKNR
+39 EISKSR
-45 MAFTFFVI
+45 MAFTFFLI
-53 LSIAVILGIKILY
+53 LSITAILSIKILY
-66 LSFFEKESFSNIYSK
+66 LSFFEKESFGNIYNK
-81 KIFLPNRLDIV
+81 KNFLPNRIDIV

-128 FPDLDLK
+128 FPNLNLK
-135 KLEEK
+135 ELEEK
-140 ISKGKFFYISRRLN
+140 IARGKFFYISRRLN

-165 KKSVIIERKQIRIY
+165 KKAVIIERKQIRIY
-179 PHQDLFSHVIGQIDE
+179 PHNHLFSHVIGQIDE

-201 IERSYDL
+201 VEKSYDL
-208 KLKDKN
+208 KLKEKNDKN
-214 EKNNN
+214 KN

-233 NELFNGLNTFSARGA
+233 NELFNGINTFSAKGS
-248 AALLMDVTNGEILS
+248 AALLMNVTNGEVLS

-273 RQNISDTEFMNKI
+273 RKDISDTEFMNKI

-301 VAAALEEGIVDTDTK
+301 IAAALEKGIVDTNTE
-316 FQDLENKIKCRD
+316 FQNLEDKIKCRD

-340 LNVEQILVRSS
+340 LSVEQILVRSS
-351 NIGSIKIARKI
+351 NIGAIKIVRKI
-362 GSEDYSNFL
+362 GSENYSNFL
-371 HTLGLLEKID
+371 QSLGLLGKIN

-387 GTPLPFQWENCA
+387 GTPLPFEWENCA

-418 AYAIIGNGGYEI
+418 AYAIIGNGGYAIE
-430 QPTLVKNKNFQSG
+430 PTLIKNNNFQFQ
-443 NKIISKITSEKINNI
+443 NKIISQITSEKINKI

-476 GYDIGGKTG
+476 GYDVGGKTG

-497 KKLNTFVSLFP
+497 KKLNTFVSIFP
-508 IKSPKHLLLVLMDE
+508 IKNPKYLLLVLMDE

-533 NGIKISNIRRNESGW
+533 NGTKISNIRRNDSGW

-564 LAINNLEAST
+564 LATNNLNS
-574 KF
+574 F

>member
-1 MINFFKKKN
+1 MNFFKKKN
-10 NDINKNKKSFY
+10 NNTQKNKKSFY

-39 EISKNR
+39 EISKSR

-53 LSIAVILGIKILY
+53 LSIAAILGIKILS
-66 LSFFEKESFSNIYSK
+66 LSFFEKESFSNIYNK
-81 KIFLPNRLDIV
+81 KNFLPNRIDIV

-128 FPDLDLK
+128 FPNLNLK

-140 ISKGKFFYISRRLN
+140 IAKGKFFYISRKLN

-165 KKSVIIERKQIRIY
+165 KKAVIIERKQIRIY
-179 PHQDLFSHVIGQIDE
+179 PHNHLFSHVIGQIDE

-201 IERSYDL
+201 VEKSYDL
-208 KLKDKN
+208 KLKEKNDKN
-214 EKNNN
+214 KN

-233 NELFNGLNTFSARGA
+233 NELFNGINTFSARGS
-248 AALLMDVTNGEILS
+248 AALLMDVTNGEVLS

-273 RQNISDTEFMNKI
+273 RKNISDTKFMNKI

-301 VAAALEEGIVDTDTK
+301 IAAALEKGIVDIDTE
-316 FQDLENKIKCRD
+316 FQNLENKIKCRD

-351 NIGSIKIARKI
+351 NIGAIKVVRKI
-362 GSEDYSNFL
+362 GSENYSNFL
-371 HTLGLLEKID
+371 QSLGLLGKIN

-387 GTPLPFQWENCA
+387 GTPLPFKWENCA

-418 AYAIIGNGGYEI
+418 AYAIIGNGGYAIE
-430 QPTLVKNKNFQSG
+430 PTLIKNNNFQFQ
-443 NKIISKITSEKINNI
+443 NKIISQVTSEKINKI

-476 GYDIGGKTG
+476 GYDVGGKTG

-508 IKSPKHLLLVLMDE
+508 IKNPKYLLLVLMDE
-522 PKPAPNLVYSY
+522 PKPAPSLIYSY
-533 NGIKISNIRRNESGW
+533 NGTKISNIRRNDSGW

-564 LAINNLEAST
+564 LATNNLNS
-574 KF
+574 F

>member
-1 MINFFKKKN
+1 MNFFKKKN
-10 NDINKNKKSFY
+10 NNTQKNKKSFY
-21 YDDYSHENNIKTK
+21 YDDYSHANNIKTK

-45 MAFTFFVI
+45 MAFIFFVI
-53 LSIAVILGIKILY
+53 LSIAAILGIKILS
-66 LSFFEKESFSNIYSK
+66 LSFFEKESFSNIYNK
-81 KIFLPNRLDIV
+81 KNFLPNRIDIV

-128 FPDLDLK
+128 FPNLNLK

-140 ISKGKFFYISRRLN
+140 IAKGKFFYISRRLN

-165 KKSVIIERKQIRIY
+165 KKAVIIERKQIRIY
-179 PHQDLFSHVIGQIDE
+179 PHNYLFSHVIGQIDE

-201 IERSYDL
+201 VEKSYDL
-208 KLKDKN
+208 KLKEKNDKN
-214 EKNNN
+214 KN

-233 NELFNGLNTFSARGA
+233 NELFNGINTFSARGS
-248 AALLMDVTNGEILS
+248 AALLMDVTNGEVLS

-273 RQNISDTEFMNKI
+273 RKDISDTELMNKI
-286 TLGVYELGSV
+286 TLSVYELGSV

-301 VAAALEEGIVDTDTK
+301 IAAALEKGIVDIDTE
-316 FQDLENKIKCRD
+316 FQNLENKIKCRD

-351 NIGSIKIARKI
+351 NIGAIKVVRKI
-362 GSEDYSNFL
+362 GSENYSNFL
-371 HTLGLLEKID
+371 QSLGLLGKIN

-387 GTPLPFQWENCA
+387 GTPLPFEWENCA

-409 TTTPLQLAR
+409 TTTPLQLAK
-418 AYAIIGNGGYEI
+418 AYGIIGNGGYAIE
-430 QPTLVKNKNFQSG
+430 PTLIKNNNFQFQ
-443 NKIISKITSEKINNI
+443 NKIISQITSEKINKI

-476 GYDIGGKTG
+476 GYDVGGKTG

-508 IKSPKHLLLVLMDE
+508 IKNPKYLLLVLMDE

-533 NGIKISNIRRNESGW
+533 NGTKISNIRRNDSGW
-548 NSAYIAGR
+548 NSVYIAGR

-564 LAINNLEAST
+564 LATNNLNS
-574 KF
+574 F

>member
-1 MINFFKKKN
+1 MNFFKKKN
-10 NDINKNKKSFY
+10 NNTQKNKKSFY

-39 EISKNR
+39 EISKSR
-45 MAFTFFVI
+45 MAFTFFLI
-53 LSIAVILGIKILY
+53 LSITAILSIKILY
-66 LSFFEKESFSNIYSK
+66 LSFFEKESFGNIYNK
-81 KIFLPNRLDIV
+81 KNFLPNRIDIV

-128 FPDLDLK
+128 FPNLNLK
-135 KLEEK
+135 ELEEK
-140 ISKGKFFYISRRLN
+140 IARGKFFYISRRLN

-165 KKSVIIERKQIRIY
+165 KKAVIIERKQIRIY
-179 PHQDLFSHVIGQIDE
+179 PHNHLFSHVIGQIDE

-201 IERSYDL
+201 VEKSYDL
-208 KLKDKN
+208 KLKEKNDKN
-214 EKNNN
+214 KN

-233 NELFNGLNTFSARGA
+233 NELFNGINTFSAKGS
-248 AALLMDVTNGEILS
+248 AALLMNVTNGEVLS

-273 RQNISDTEFMNKI
+273 RKDISDTEFMNKI

-301 VAAALEEGIVDTDTK
+301 IAAALEKGIVDTNTE
-316 FQDLENKIKCRD
+316 FQNLEDKIKCRD

-340 LNVEQILVRSS
+340 LSVEQILVRSS
-351 NIGSIKIARKI
+351 NIGAIKIVRKI
-362 GSEDYSNFL
+362 GSENYSNFL
-371 HTLGLLEKID
+371 QSLGLLGKIN

-387 GTPLPFQWENCA
+387 GTPLPFEWENCA

-418 AYAIIGNGGYEI
+418 AYAIIGNGGYAIE
-430 QPTLVKNKNFQSG
+430 PTLIKNNNFQFQ
-443 NKIISKITSEKINNI
+443 NKIISKTTSEKINKI

-476 GYDIGGKTG
+476 GYDVGGKTG

-497 KKLNTFVSLFP
+497 KKLNTFVSIFP
-508 IKSPKHLLLVLMDE
+508 IKNPKYLLLVLMDE

-533 NGIKISNIRRNESGW
+533 NGTKISNIRRNDSGW

-564 LAINNLEAST
+564 LATNNLNS
-574 KF
+574 F

>member
-1 MINFFKKKN
+1 MNFFKKKN
-10 NDINKNKKSFY
+10 NNTQKNKKSFY

-39 EISKNR
+39 EISKSR

-53 LSIAVILGIKILY
+53 LSIAAILGIKILS
-66 LSFFEKESFSNIYSK
+66 LSFFEKESFSNIYNK
-81 KIFLPNRLDIV
+81 KNFLPNRIDIV

-128 FPDLDLK
+128 FPNLNLK

-140 ISKGKFFYISRRLN
+140 IARGKFFYISRRLN

-165 KKSVIIERKQIRIY
+165 KKAVIIERKQIRIY
-179 PHQDLFSHVIGQIDE
+179 PHNHLFSHVIGQIDE

-208 KLKDKN
+208 KLKEKNDKN
-214 EKNNN
+214 KN

-233 NELFNGLNTFSARGA
+233 NELFNGINTFSARGS
-248 AALLMDVTNGEILS
+248 AALLMDITNGEVLS

-273 RQNISDTEFMNKI
+273 RKDISDTELMNKI
-286 TLGVYELGSV
+286 TLGIYELGSV

-301 VAAALEEGIVDTDTK
+301 IAAALEKGIVDTNTE
-316 FQDLENKIKCRD
+316 FQNLENKIKCRD

-340 LNVEQILVRSS
+340 LSVEQILVRSS
-351 NIGSIKIARKI
+351 NIGAIKIVRKI
-362 GSEDYSNFL
+362 GSRNYSNFL
-371 HTLGLLEKID
+371 QSLGLLGKIN

-387 GTPLPFQWENCA
+387 GTPLPFEWENCA

-418 AYAIIGNGGYEI
+418 AYAIIGNGGYAIE
-430 QPTLVKNKNFQSG
+430 PTLMKNNNFQFQ
-443 NKIISKITSEKINNI
+443 NKIISQTTSEKINKI

-476 GYDIGGKTG
+476 GYDVGGKTG
-485 TSKKINNGEYTQ
+485 TSNKINNGEYTQ

-508 IKSPKHLLLVLMDE
+508 IKNPKYLLLVLMDE

-533 NGIKISNIRRNESGW
+533 NGTKISNIRRNDSGW

-564 LAINNLEAST
+564 LATNNLNS
-574 KF
+574 F

>member
-1 MINFFKKKN
+1 MNFFKKKN
-10 NDINKNKKSFY
+10 NNTQKNKKSFY

-45 MAFTFFVI
+45 MAFTFFLI
-53 LSIAVILGIKILY
+53 LSITAILSIKILY
-66 LSFFEKESFSNIYSK
+66 LSFFEKESFGNIYNK
-81 KIFLPNRLDIV
+81 KNFLPNRIDIV

-128 FPDLDLK
+128 FPNLNLK
-135 KLEEK
+135 ELEEK
-140 ISKGKFFYISRRLN
+140 IARGKFFYISRRLN

-165 KKSVIIERKQIRIY
+165 KKAVIIERKQIRIY
-179 PHQDLFSHVIGQIDE
+179 PHNHLFSHVIGQIDE
-194 DNFGISG
+194 DNFGVSG
-201 IERSYDL
+201 VEKSYDL
-208 KLKDKN
+208 KLKEKNDKN
-214 EKNNN
+214 KN

-233 NELFNGLNTFSARGA
+233 NELFNGINTFSAKGS
-248 AALLMDVTNGEILS
+248 AALLMNVTNGEVLS

-273 RQNISDTEFMNKI
+273 RKDISDTELMNKI

-301 VAAALEEGIVDTDTK
+301 IAAALEKGIVDTNTE
-316 FQDLENKIKCRD
+316 FQNLEDKIKCRD

-334 DELPKN
+334 DELPNN
-340 LNVEQILVRSS
+340 LSVEQILVRSS
-351 NIGSIKIARKI
+351 NIGAIKIVRKI
-362 GSEDYSNFL
+362 GSENYSNFL
-371 HTLGLLEKID
+371 QSLGLLGKIN

-387 GTPLPFQWENCA
+387 GTPLPFEWENCA

-418 AYAIIGNGGYEI
+418 AYAIIGNGGYAIE
-430 QPTLVKNKNFQSG
+430 PTLIKNNNFQSQ
-443 NKIISKITSEKINNI
+443 NKIISKITSEKINKI

-476 GYDIGGKTG
+476 GYDVGGKTG

-497 KKLNTFVSLFP
+497 KKLNTFVSIFP
-508 IKSPKHLLLVLMDE
+508 IKNPKYLLLVLMDE

-533 NGIKISNIRRNESGW
+533 NGTKISNIRRNDSGW

-564 LAINNLEAST
+564 LATNNLNS
-574 KF
+574 F

>member
-1 MINFFKKKN
+1 MNFFKKKN
-10 NDINKNKKSFY
+10 NNTQKNKKSFY

-39 EISKNR
+39 EISKSR
-45 MAFTFFVI
+45 MAFTFFLI
-53 LSIAVILGIKILY
+53 LSITAILSIKILY
-66 LSFFEKESFSNIYSK
+66 LSFFEKESFGNIYNK
-81 KIFLPNRLDIV
+81 KNFLPNRIDIV

-128 FPDLDLK
+128 FPNLNLK
-135 KLEEK
+135 ELEEK
-140 ISKGKFFYISRRLN
+140 IARGNFFYISRRLN

-165 KKSVIIERKQIRIY
+165 KKAVIIERKQIRIY
-179 PHQDLFSHVIGQIDE
+179 PHNHLFSHVIGQIDE

-201 IERSYDL
+201 VEKSYDL
-208 KLKDKN
+208 KLKEKNDKN
-214 EKNNN
+214 KN

-233 NELFNGLNTFSARGA
+233 NELFNGINTFSAKGS
-248 AALLMDVTNGEILS
+248 AALLMNVTNGEVLS

-273 RQNISDTEFMNKI
+273 RKDISDTEFMNKI

-301 VAAALEEGIVDTDTK
+301 IAAALEKGIVDTNTE
-316 FQDLENKIKCRD
+316 FQNLEDKIKCRD

-340 LNVEQILVRSS
+340 LSVEQILVRSS
-351 NIGSIKIARKI
+351 NIGAIKIVRKI
-362 GSEDYSNFL
+362 GSENYSNFL
-371 HTLGLLEKID
+371 QSLGLLGKIN

-387 GTPLPFQWENCA
+387 GTPLPFEWENCA

-418 AYAIIGNGGYEI
+418 AYAIIGNGGYAIE
-430 QPTLVKNKNFQSG
+430 PTLIKNNNFQFQ
-443 NKIISKITSEKINNI
+443 NKIISKITSEKINKI

-470 NLANIS
+470 NLANIN
-476 GYDIGGKTG
+476 GYDVGGKTG

-497 KKLNTFVSLFP
+497 KKLNTFVSIFP
-508 IKSPKHLLLVLMDE
+508 IKNPKYLLLVLMDE

-533 NGIKISNIRRNESGW
+533 NGTKISNIRRNDSGW

-564 LAINNLEAST
+564 LATNNLNS
-574 KF
+574 F

>member
-1 MINFFKKKN
+1 MNFFKKKN
-10 NDINKNKKSFY
+10 NNTQKNKKSFY
-21 YDDYSHENNIKTK
+21 YDDYSHTSNIKTQ

-39 EISKNR
+39 EISKSR

-53 LSIAVILGIKILY
+53 LSIAAILGIKILS
-66 LSFFEKESFSNIYSK
+66 LSFFEKESFSNIYNK
-81 KIFLPNRLDIV
+81 KNFLPNRIDIV

-128 FPDLDLK
+128 FPNLNLK

-140 ISKGKFFYISRRLN
+140 IAKGKFFYISRRLN

-165 KKSVIIERKQIRIY
+165 KKAVIIERKQIRIY
-179 PHQDLFSHVIGQIDE
+179 PHNYLFSHVIGQIDE

-201 IERSYDL
+201 VEKSYDL
-208 KLKDKN
+208 KLKEKNDKN
-214 EKNNN
+214 KN

-233 NELFNGLNTFSARGA
+233 NELFNGINTFSARGS
-248 AALLMDVTNGEILS
+248 AALLMDVTNGEVLS

-273 RQNISDTEFMNKI
+273 RKDISDTEFMNKI

-301 VAAALEEGIVDTDTK
+301 IAAALEKGIVDTDTE
-316 FQDLENKIKCRD
+316 FQNLENKIKCRD

-351 NIGSIKIARKI
+351 NIGAIKIVRKI
-362 GSEDYSNFL
+362 GSENYSNFL
-371 HTLGLLEKID
+371 QSLGLLGKIN

-387 GTPLPFQWENCA
+387 GTPLPFEWENCT

-418 AYAIIGNGGYEI
+418 AYAIIGNGGYAIE
-430 QPTLVKNKNFQSG
+430 PTLIKNNNFQFQ
-443 NKIISKITSEKINNI
+443 NKIISQITSEKINKI

-476 GYDIGGKTG
+476 GYDVGGKTG

-508 IKSPKHLLLVLMDE
+508 IKNPKYLLLVLMDE

-533 NGIKISNIRRNESGW
+533 NGTKISNIRRNDSGW

-564 LAINNLEAST
+564 LATNNLNS
-574 KF
+574 F

>member
-1 MINFFKKKN
+1 MNFFKKKN
-10 NDINKNKKSFY
+10 NNTQKNKKSFY

-39 EISKNR
+39 EISKSR

-53 LSIAVILGIKILY
+53 LSIAAILGIKILS
-66 LSFFEKESFSNIYSK
+66 LSFFEKESFRNIYNK
-81 KIFLPNRLDIV
+81 KNFLPNRIDIV

-128 FPDLDLK
+128 FPNLNLK

-140 ISKGKFFYISRRLN
+140 IAKGKFFYISRRLN

-165 KKSVIIERKQIRIY
+165 KKAVIIERKQIRIY
-179 PHQDLFSHVIGQIDE
+179 PHSHLFSHVIGQIDE

-208 KLKDKN
+208 KLK
-214 EKNNN
+214 EKNNKNKN

-233 NELFNGLNTFSARGA
+233 NELFNGINTFSARGS
-248 AALLMDVTNGEILS
+248 AALLMDITNGEVLS

-273 RQNISDTEFMNKI
+273 RKDISDTELINKI

-301 VAAALEEGIVDTDTK
+301 IAAALEKGIVDTDTE
-316 FQDLENKIKCRD
+316 FQNLENKIKCRD

-351 NIGSIKIARKI
+351 NIGAIKIVRKI
-362 GSEDYSNFL
+362 GSENYSNFL
-371 HTLGLLEKID
+371 QSLGLLEKIN

-387 GTPLPFQWENCA
+387 GTPLPFEWENCA

-418 AYAIIGNGGYEI
+418 AYAIIGNGGYAIE
-430 QPTLVKNKNFQSG
+430 PTLIKNNNFQFQ
-443 NKIISKITSEKINNI
+443 NRIISQTTSEKINKM

-476 GYDIGGKTG
+476 GYDVGGKTG

-508 IKSPKHLLLVLMDE
+508 IKNPKYLLLVLMDE

-533 NGIKISNIRRNESGW
+533 NGTKISNIRRNDSGW

-564 LAINNLEAST
+564 LATNNLNS
-574 KF
+574 F

>member
-1 MINFFKKKN
+1 MNFFKKN
-10 NDINKNKKSFY
+10 NNNIKKNKKSFY

-34 NNNSI
+34 NNNLI

-45 MAFTFFVI
+45 MVFTFFVI
-53 LSIAVILGIKILY
+53 LSIAAILGIKILY
-66 LSFFEKESFSNIYSK
+66 LSFFEKESFSNIYNK
-81 KIFLPNRLDIV
+81 KNFLPNRIDIV

-109 ISPKLIKDEKK
+109 ISPKFIKDEKK

-128 FPDLDLK
+128 FPNLNLQK
-135 KLEEK
+135 VEEK

-165 KKSVIIERKQIRIY
+165 KKAVIIERKQIRIY
-179 PHQDLFSHVIGQIDE
+179 PHNRLFSHVIGQIDE

-201 IERSYDL
+201 VEKSHDL
-208 KLKDKN
+208 KLKGKNDKN
-214 EKNNN
+214 KN

-233 NELFNGLNTFSARGA
+233 NELFNGINTFSARGA
-248 AALLMDVTNGEILS
+248 AALLMNVTNGEVLS

-273 RQNISDTEFMNKI
+273 RQDISDTEFMNKI

-301 VAAALEEGIVDTDTK
+301 IAAALEKGIADTDTE
-316 FQDLENKIKCRD
+316 FQNLENKIKCRD

-351 NIGSIKIARKI
+351 NIGAIQIARKI
-362 GSEDYSNFL
+362 GSENYSNFL
-371 HTLGLLEKID
+371 QSLGLLGKIN

-387 GTPLPFQWENCA
+387 GTPLPFEWQNCA

-430 QPTLVKNKNFQSG
+430 KPTLIKNRNSQFE
-443 NKIISKITSEKINNI
+443 NKIISKITSEKINKI

-476 GYDIGGKTG
+476 GYDVGGKTG
-485 TSKKINNGEYTQ
+485 TSKKVNNGEYTE

-508 IKSPKHLLLVLMDE
+508 IKNPKYLLLVLMDE

-533 NGIKISNIRRNESGW
+533 NGTKISNIRRNESGW

-564 LAINNLEAST
+564 LATNNFNS
-574 KF
+574 F

>member
-135 KLEEK
+135 KVEEK

-179 PHQDLFSHVIGQIDE
+179 PHQGLFSHVIGQIDE

-430 QPTLVKNKNFQSG
+430 QPTLVKNTNFQSG

-564 LAINNLEAST
+564 LATNNLNS
-574 KF
+574 F

>member
-1 MINFFKKKN
+1 MNFFKKKN
-10 NDINKNKKSFY
+10 NNTQKNKKSFY

-39 EISKNR
+39 EISKSR

-53 LSIAVILGIKILY
+53 LSIAAILGIKILS
-66 LSFFEKESFSNIYSK
+66 LSFFEKESFSNIYNK
-81 KIFLPNRLDIV
+81 KNFLPNRIDIV

-128 FPDLDLK
+128 FPNLNLK

-140 ISKGKFFYISRRLN
+140 IARGKFFYISRRLN

-165 KKSVIIERKQIRIY
+165 KKAVIIERKQIRIY
-179 PHQDLFSHVIGQIDE
+179 PHNYLFSHVIGQIDE

-208 KLKDKN
+208 KLK
-214 EKNNN
+214 EKNNKNKN

-233 NELFNGLNTFSARGA
+233 NELFNGINTFSAKGS
-248 AALLMDVTNGEILS
+248 AALLMDVTNGEVLS

-273 RQNISDTEFMNKI
+273 RKDISDTELINKI

-301 VAAALEEGIVDTDTK
+301 IAAALEKGIVDTNTE
-316 FQDLENKIKCRD
+316 FQNLENKIKCRD

-351 NIGSIKIARKI
+351 NIGAIKIVRKI
-362 GSEDYSNFL
+362 GSRNYSNFL
-371 HTLGLLEKID
+371 QSLGLLGKIN

-387 GTPLPFQWENCA
+387 GTPLPFEWENCA
-399 LETASYGHGI
+399 LETASYGLGI

-418 AYAIIGNGGYEI
+418 AYAIIGNGGYAIE
-430 QPTLVKNKNFQSG
+430 PTLIKNNNFQFQ
-443 NKIISKITSEKINNI
+443 NKIISQITSEKINKI

-476 GYDIGGKTG
+476 GYDVGGKTG

-508 IKSPKHLLLVLMDE
+508 IKNPKYLLLVLMDE

-533 NGIKISNIRRNESGW
+533 NGTKISNIRRNDSGW

-564 LAINNLEAST
+564 LATNNLNS
-574 KF
+574 F

>member
-1 MINFFKKKN
+1 MNFFKKKN
-10 NDINKNKKSFY
+10 NNTQKNKKSFY
-21 YDDYSHENNIKTK
+21 YDDYSHKNNIKTK

-39 EISKNR
+39 EISKSR
-45 MAFTFFVI
+45 MAFTFFLI
-53 LSIAVILGIKILY
+53 LSITAILSIKILY
-66 LSFFEKESFSNIYSK
+66 LSFFEKESFGNIYNK
-81 KIFLPNRLDIV
+81 KNFLPNRIDIV

-128 FPDLDLK
+128 FPNLNLK
-135 KLEEK
+135 ELEEK
-140 ISKGKFFYISRRLN
+140 IARGKFFYISRRLN

-165 KKSVIIERKQIRIY
+165 KKAVIIERKQIRIY
-179 PHQDLFSHVIGQIDE
+179 PHNHLFSHVIGQIDE

-201 IERSYDL
+201 VEKSYDL
-208 KLKDKN
+208 KLKEKNDKN
-214 EKNNN
+214 KN

-233 NELFNGLNTFSARGA
+233 NELLNGINTFSAKGS
-248 AALLMDVTNGEILS
+248 AALLMNVTNGEVLS

-273 RQNISDTEFMNKI
+273 RKDISDTELMNKI

-301 VAAALEEGIVDTDTK
+301 IAAALEKGIVDTNTE
-316 FQDLENKIKCRD
+316 FQNLEDKIKCRD

-340 LNVEQILVRSS
+340 LSVEQILVRSS
-351 NIGSIKIARKI
+351 NIGAIKIVRKI
-362 GSEDYSNFL
+362 GSENYSNFL
-371 HTLGLLEKID
+371 QSLGLLGKIN

-387 GTPLPFQWENCA
+387 GTPLPFEWENCA

-418 AYAIIGNGGYEI
+418 AYAIIGNGGYAIE
-430 QPTLVKNKNFQSG
+430 PTLIKNNNFQSQ
-443 NKIISKITSEKINNI
+443 NKIISQITSEKINKI

-476 GYDIGGKTG
+476 GYDVGGKTG

-497 KKLNTFVSLFP
+497 KKLNTFVSIFP
-508 IKSPKHLLLVLMDE
+508 IKNPKYLLLVLMDE

-533 NGIKISNIRRNESGW
+533 NGTKISNIRRNDSGW

-564 LAINNLEAST
+564 LATNNLNS
-574 KF
+574 F